1 VRRAIAL
8 VLLTPFITGCFATR
22 HVPLSERTNLAKAN
36 GVTTRSG
43 RTIEFVV
50 DGATIA
56 NDTLRAVGPDGT
68 ITVPTDSIAQISV
81 RKFSTLKTVGLTLG
95 IGAVAFVGL
104 GLVALNTIA
113 ID

>member
-1 VRRAIAL
+1 MRRTIAL
-8 VLLTPFITGCFATR
+8 VLLAPFITGCFATR

-43 RTIEFVV
+43 RKIEFAV

-56 NDTLRAVGPDGT
+56 NDTLRAIGRDGT

-81 RKFSTLKTVGLTLG
+81 RKFSTIKTVGLTVG
-95 IGAVAFVGL
+95 IGAVAFVAL
-104 GLVALNTIA
+104 LVLALNTIA